1 MLFGSRKEKKA
12 ASAGETK
19 NYATAPSRPGGPAVP
34 LVEPTMPRNG
44 KPEARPDA
52 RPVGSVP
59 GGEAP
64 QPGSLP
70 PEEAQRRADYSHRV
84 MQAFGAIVAVYMRSK
99 SHREMRLADIESVV
113 GPAVTTGQFSLAE
126 ATHKKNGLVSP
137 VAIVLWA
144 SVSDAINRELSANP
158 AQPPKLAV
166 ADWKSGDHIWII
178 EAIGEQR
185 MLGAMLKQ
193 LQASAWKDRSVKM
206 RARED
211 DGRVAV
217 RSLGPKA
224 DARAATSASAAH

>member
-19 NYATAPSRPGGPAVP
+19 NGAAAPPRPAGPAVP
-34 LVEPTMPRNG
+34 VVEPTMPRNG

-52 RPVGSVP
+52 RPAGSVP
-59 GGEAP
+59 GREAP

-70 PEEAQRRADYSHRV
+70 HEEAQRRADYSHRV

-126 ATHKKNGLVSP
+126 ATHKKNGLVTP

-144 SVSDAINRELSANP
+144 SVSDAIDRELSTNP
-158 AQPPKLAV
+158 ARPLKLAV
-166 ADWKSGDHIWII
+166 ADWKSGDHVWII

-193 LQASAWKDRSVKM
+193 LQASAWKDRDVKM

-211 DGRVAV
+211 DGGVAV
-217 RSLGPKA
+217 RLLGTKA
-224 DARAATSASAAH
+224 VARATSASAAH